1 MTTTSTCPKCVLL
14 VEIIEER
21 NSNSQS
27 HIRLVS
33 PASRKQ
39 LARLIDE
46 VIFLLQKFHG
56 LKEEGNSAPSH
67 LMVLL
72 EV

>member
-1 MTTTSTCPKCVLL
+1 MTPTFTCPRCVLL
-14 VEIIEER
+14 IEIIEER
-21 NSNSQS
+21 NSDSQS
-27 HIRLVS
+27 DIQIVP
-33 PASRKQ
+33 PARQMQ

>member
-1 MTTTSTCPKCVLL
+1 MTRTFTYPKCVLL
-14 VEIIEER
+14 VGTIEKR
-21 NSNSQS
+21 NSDSQS
-27 HIRLVS
+27 DIQLVS
-33 PASRKQ
+33 PACRKQ